1 MIIVFILL
9 GLGFLCGGVAAIV
22 DGLPYMVLE
31 RGFTQVIIGT
41 VVAVAGVLM
50 LALSWVLVEIRRL
63 KQTLS
68 NAAMAMSVASA
79 FAGPASE
86 RDPASPH
93 AEVRSDD
100 SAAGVPPAA
109 PAAGIGALAGA
120 GAVLAATQALGAPA
134 RQEPLHQEPAEASQE
149 PADKPAEPRSSGG
162 DTAEHAG
169 EQAGLRADEAPV
181 VPEATREPD
190 VDAIPAFDPFRP
202 IDPQGVPEFEA
213 QTRTFDAGVE
223 PVGST
228 APLAEIASISESER
242 DAVEPAAEASTET
255 PADDG
260 PAVPAAPGPSDIDD
274 PFERDLVSATSR
286 DADTARTARET
297 DEFGLLRESLTAL
310 RLEVEP
316 AGGRIEPSFSGIDG
330 GGASSTEGAGRSLDD
345 LAAAGNWMEPA
356 LQRRAP
362 WFGDTGEKP
371 REEAP
376 HDEKPGEDVAQPE
389 TAPEPAWP
397 ATSWPEPVW
406 LAPEPEAPLWPPQTR
421 EATAFEP
428 EPEPAAPAAASEEP
442 ARDAAA
448 FEEAPPFVPEI
459 APAEADVPES
469 AEPEPTAPDADGA
482 EPSTGATSDEGIV
495 GAYQVG
501 EAHFTIYADG
511 SIQARTPDGDYS
523 FTSMDELKIYLASE
537 KSRLGV

>member
-86 RDPASPH
+86 RDVASPH

-109 PAAGIGALAGA
+109 PAAGIGALAGD

-134 RQEPLHQEPAEASQE
+134 RQEPSHQEPAEASQE

-181 VPEATREPD
+181 VPEATHEPD
-190 VDAIPAFDPFRP
+190 VDALPAFDPFRP
-202 IDPQGVPEFEA
+202 IDPQGVPEVEA
-213 QTRTFDAGVE
+213 QAKAFDTGVE

-228 APLAEIASISESER
+228 ATLAEVASISESER
-242 DAVEPAAEASTET
+242 DAVETAAEAPMET
-255 PADDG
+255 SANDG
-260 PAVPAAPGPSDIDD
+260 QAVPAGPGPSDIDD

-286 DADTARTARET
+286 DADTARET
-297 DEFGLLRESLTAL
+297 DEFGLLRASLTAL
-310 RLEVEP
+310 QLEVEP
-316 AGGRIEPSFSGIDG
+316 VGGRIEPSFSGIDG
-330 GGASSTEGAGRSLDD
+330 RGASSMEETGRNLDEI
-345 LAAAGNWMEPA
+345 AAAGNWMEPA

-397 ATSWPEPVW
+397 ETTWPQPIWSEP
-406 LAPEPEAPLWPPQTR
+406 APEPEAPLWPPQAR

-428 EPEPAAPAAASEEP
+428 ESEPAAPAADSEEP

-448 FEEAPPFVPEI
+448 FEETPPFVPEI

-469 AEPEPTAPDADGA
+469 TEPEPTAPDADGA
-482 EPSTGATSDEGIV
+482 EPSAGATSDEGIV